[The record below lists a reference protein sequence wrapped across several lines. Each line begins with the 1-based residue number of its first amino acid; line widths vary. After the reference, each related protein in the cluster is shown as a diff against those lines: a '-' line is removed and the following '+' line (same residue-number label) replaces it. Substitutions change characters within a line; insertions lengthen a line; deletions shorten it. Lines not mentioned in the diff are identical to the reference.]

1 LQSDIPSLQSMATQ
15 YQNDIRNRSRWHYL
29 KGLLIRWWTNLKY
42 ARARRIARRRGA
54 TIGEAVV
61 MPLSLAR
68 KANANLVVGN
78 HVSIQTDRLD
88 LRNPIHIG
96 NHVIIGH
103 ETEIITTS
111 HYIDSPGFEHK
122 YYGVNIED
130 YAWIAPRVILLPS
143 CRSIGYG
150 AVVGCGSVVASN
162 VNSMSVVSGN
172 PALEIK
178 LRTQVHT
185 DLVVESL
192 LGGDFEAYRKARK
205 SKS

>member
-1 LQSDIPSLQSMATQ
+1 MATQ
-15 YQNDIRNRSRWHYL
+15 YQNDIRNRSYWHYL

-68 KANANLVVGN
+68 MANANLVVGN
-78 HVSIQTDRLD
+78 HVCIQTDRLD

-96 NHVIIGH
+96 NLVIIGH

-111 HYIDSPGFEHK
+111 HYIDSPNFEHK
-122 YYGVNIED
+122 NYGITIED
-130 YAWIAPRVILLPS
+130 YVWIPTRILVLPS
-143 CRSIGYG
+143 CRHIGRG
-150 AVVGCGSVVASN
+150 AVVSSGSVVVRDVEA
-162 VNSMSVVSGN
+162 MSVVGGN
-172 PALEIK
+172 PATEIK
-178 LRTQVHT
+178 RRKQVHT

-192 LGGDFEAYRKARK
+192 LGGDFAAYREARNNQG
-205 SKS
+205 